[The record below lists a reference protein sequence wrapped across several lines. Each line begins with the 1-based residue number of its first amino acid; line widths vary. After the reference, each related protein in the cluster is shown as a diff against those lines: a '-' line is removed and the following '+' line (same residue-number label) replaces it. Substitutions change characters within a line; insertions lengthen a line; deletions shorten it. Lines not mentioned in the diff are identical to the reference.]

1 MNNFLTNKINGWH
14 YIGILFC
21 FRIIIVLIA
30 DAINYT
36 NDAGA
41 KIVGLMATLP
51 FLAVLLFFAYYRAK
65 RINNDIGGL
74 YYTYIVSMIFV
85 LMFGSFEEYNQLNN
99 SGQLDILSETNKF
112 LYWGFTLSPI
122 AGIYAIF
129 YNAFLIFR
137 NATVKNL

>member
-1 MNNFLTNKINGWH
+1 
-14 YIGILFC
+14 
-21 FRIIIVLIA
+21 VLIA

-41 KIVGLMATLP
+41 KIIGLIATLP
-51 FLAVLLFFAYYRAK
+51 FLVVLLFFAYYRAK

-99 SGQLDILSETNKF
+99 SGQLDVLSETNKL

-122 AGIYAIF
+122 AGLYAIF

-137 NATVKNL
+137 NAIVKNI